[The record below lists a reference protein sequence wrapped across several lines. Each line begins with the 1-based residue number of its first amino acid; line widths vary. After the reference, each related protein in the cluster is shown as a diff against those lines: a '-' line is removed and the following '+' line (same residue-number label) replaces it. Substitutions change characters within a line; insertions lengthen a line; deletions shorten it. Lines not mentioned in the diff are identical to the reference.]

1 MFKINRFELESF
13 AFHQP
18 SDFVAVILDF
28 HDDSI
33 VKFEFSGVFETV
45 SVENRTPLLRG
56 LERRTVNNH
65 KITVNF
71 HGKSGISPDIWRFAT
86 ISAHSFS
93 NPFTIWPTALHGSSL

>member
-56 LERRTVNNH
+56 LTKRTVNNRE
-65 KITVNF
+65 ITEVN
-71 HGKSGISPDIWRFAT
+71 HGKSEISPVIAV
-86 ISAHSFS
+86 SQ
-93 NPFTIWPTALHGSSL
+93 

>member
-1 MFKINRFELESF
+1 MSTRWRRPLFKIKLFELESF

-18 SDFVAVILDF
+18 SDFIAIILNF

-56 LERRTVNNH
+56 LTKRTVNNRE
-65 KITVNF
+65 ITEVN
-71 HGKSGISPDIWRFAT
+71 HGKSEISPVIAV
-86 ISAHSFS
+86 SQ
-93 NPFTIWPTALHGSSL
+93 

>member
-1 MFKINRFELESF
+1 MSTRWRRPLFKIKLFELESF

-33 VKFEFSGVFETV
+33 VKFKFSGVFETV

-56 LERRTVNNH
+56 LTRRTVKNRE
-65 KITVNF
+65 IAEIY
-71 HGKSGISPDIWRFAT
+71 HGKSEISPVI
-86 ISAHSFS
+86 
-93 NPFTIWPTALHGSSL
+93 

>member
-1 MFKINRFELESF
+1 MFKIKLFELESF

-18 SDFVAVILDF
+18 SDFIAIILNF

-56 LERRTVNNH
+56 LTKRTVNNRE
-65 KITVNF
+65 ITEVN
-71 HGKSGISPDIWRFAT
+71 HGKLDISPVIGV
-86 ISAHSFS
+86 SQ
-93 NPFTIWPTALHGSSL
+93 